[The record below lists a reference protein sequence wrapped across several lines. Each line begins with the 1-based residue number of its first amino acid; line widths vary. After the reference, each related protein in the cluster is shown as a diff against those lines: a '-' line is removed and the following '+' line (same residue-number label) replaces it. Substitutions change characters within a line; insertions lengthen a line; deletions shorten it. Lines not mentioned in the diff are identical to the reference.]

1 MNKIMK
7 QMIIGI
13 LACLPMVATLASC
26 KNAQQNNSN
35 MKTLI
40 VYFSYSPGN
49 TEAIAKKIHASL
61 EGSTLARIETVVP
74 YSSDYSKVTEQGDKE
89 VKKGFK
95 PEIQPLGVD
104 VNIFDRII
112 IGTPT
117 WWYHMAPAVLTF
129 MSTTDFT
136 GKTVVPFQT
145 HAGWPGTT
153 LNDMTKLAKSKGAK
167 AVDKAKDIKF
177 SSNMS
182 HLDKMETSEKEL
194 DSWIKSLK

>member
-1 MNKIMK
+1 
-7 QMIIGI
+7 MIISI

-26 KNAQQNNSN
+26 KNAQQNSSN

-49 TEAIAKKIHASL
+49 TEGVAKRIHAFL

-89 VKKGFK
+89 VKEGFK
-95 PEIQPLGVD
+95 PEIKPLGVD
-104 VNIFDRII
+104 VNNFDRII

-153 LNDMTKLAKSKGAK
+153 LEDMTKLAKSKGAK

-182 HLDKMETSEKEL
+182 HLNKMETSEKEL
-194 DSWIKSLK
+194 DSWIESLK

>member
-1 MNKIMK
+1 MNKLIK

-13 LACLPMVATLASC
+13 LACLPMVGTLAGC

-40 VYFSYSPGN
+40 IYFSYSPGN
-49 TEAIAKKIHASL
+49 TEAVAKKIHASL

-89 VKKGFK
+89 VKEGFK
-95 PEIQPLGVD
+95 PELKPLEVD
-104 VNIFDRII
+104 VKDYDRII

-117 WWYHMAPAVLTF
+117 WWYHMAPAVLAY
-129 MSTTDFT
+129 MSGTDFT

-153 LNDMTKLAKSKGAK
+153 LGDMTQLAKKQGAK
-167 AVDKAKDIKF
+167 EVDKAKDIKF

-182 HLDKMETSEKEL
+182 HINKMETSEKEL
-194 DSWIKSLK
+194 ESWIESLK